1 MGFEEIHLTG
11 FHTRV
16 GQGAPNGEFL
26 GLPVGSSQPIAR
38 AVLSHGTALDDSQH
52 RVPGRQRILQPFE
65 DHEGHALA
73 ETSTVGGIRE
83 GPAAPRG
90 GQATRR
96 SEHAEP
102 EFS

>member
-1 MGFEEIHLTG
+1 MVSSWACPL
-11 FHTRV
+11 
-16 GQGAPNGEFL
+16 GAVSPL
-26 GLPVGSSQPIAR
+26 LAPS
-38 AVLSHGTALDDSQH
+38 LSHGTALDDSQH